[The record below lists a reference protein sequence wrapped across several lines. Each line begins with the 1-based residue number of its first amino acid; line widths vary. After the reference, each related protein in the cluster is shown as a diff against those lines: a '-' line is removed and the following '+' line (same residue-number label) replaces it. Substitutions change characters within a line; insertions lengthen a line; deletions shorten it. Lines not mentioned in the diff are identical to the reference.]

1 MQRGGYMAKRPNGTG
16 SIIKLKQHDKETGE
30 LRESKFWYIL
40 YTVDGRQRREST
52 GTEDY
57 EEAKEQLKLALAE
70 NALGMRPTVDVKAVT
85 YEDVAAIY
93 TDQQQAKGAAPR
105 CEKMHL
111 DEFFN
116 GKRALDIT
124 TDLLRRYISH
134 RSKAGV
140 AGPTIRRELGTLRA
154 MLNQAR
160 KEGKLRLADIPYFPM
175 PEDSKPRKGF
185 VTPDVFA
192 TLLAA
197 LPENL
202 RPLVQFIYCT
212 GMRRGA
218 ALKITWD
225 MLNEDCTEL
234 SIPGDILKNDEAL
247 ALPLAGADLGKLAAM
262 LKKQF
267 RVQGQPVFA
276 STNLRK
282 EWAEACTKLGLGK
295 MQKKKTDAGWSYASY
310 RGLMLHDLR
319 RSAVRNLVRAGVPE
333 SVAMK
338 ISAHKTRHVFERYN
352 IVDTRDVREALIKQG
367 EYARVQRRGKLEQMP
382 KPLLKGRR

>member
-1 MQRGGYMAKRPNGTG
+1 MKGRRVCVSQGDNLFPSSVTRAVAV
-16 SIIKLKQHDKETGE
+16 
-30 LRESKFWYIL
+30 LRSGF
-40 YTVDGRQRREST
+40 
-52 GTEDY
+52 
-57 EEAKEQLKLALAE
+57 
-70 NALGMRPTVDVKAVT
+70 LGMRPTVDVKAVT
-85 YEDVAAIY
+85 YDDIATSYANE
-93 TDQQQAKGAAPR
+93 QADKGAAPR

-111 DEFFN
+111 DEFFK
-116 GKRALDIT
+116 GKRVLDIT
-124 TDLLRRYISH
+124 SDTLRRYTSH
-134 RSKAGV
+134 RKKAGV

-154 MLNQAR
+154 MFNQAR
-160 KEGKLRLADIPYFPM
+160 KESKLRLADIPYFPM

-218 ALKITWD
+218 ALRITWD
-225 MLNEDCTEL
+225 MLNEDCTEFN
-234 SIPGDILKNDEAL
+234 IPGDILKNDEAL

-262 LKKQF
+262 LKKRF
-267 RVQGQPVFA
+267 RVQGQPVFD

-282 EWAEACTKLGLGK
+282 EWAEACAKLGLGK
-295 MQKKKTDAGWSYASY
+295 MQKKKTEAGWSYASY

-338 ISAHKTRHVFERYN
+338 ISGHKTRHVFERYN

-367 EYARVQRRGKLEQMP
+367 EYSKEQQRKARHA
-382 KPLLKGRR
+382 

>member
-1 MQRGGYMAKRPNGTG
+1 MRKRPNGTG
-16 SIIKLKQHDKETGE
+16 SIIKLKQNG
-30 LRESKFWYIL
+30 RESKFWYIL
-40 YTVDGRQRREST
+40 YTIDGKQRREST
-52 GTEDY
+52 GTEDH
-57 EEAKEQLKLALAE
+57 EEAKRKLETALAE

-85 YEDVAAIY
+85 YEEIATSY
-93 TDQQQAKGAAPR
+93 SSQQISSGAAPR

-116 GKRALDIT
+116 GKRVLDIT
-124 TDLLRRYISH
+124 TDSLRRYISH
-134 RSKAGV
+134 RTKAGV

-160 KEGKLRLADIPYFPM
+160 KEGKLRLVDIPYFPM
-175 PEDSKPRKGF
+175 PPDSKPRKGF
-185 VTPDVFA
+185 VNPDLFA
-192 TLLAA
+192 QLLAA
-197 LPENL
+197 FPENL

-212 GMRRGA
+212 GMRRSA
-218 ALKITWD
+218 ALRITWD
-225 MLNEDCTEL
+225 MLNEECSEL
-234 SIPGDILKNDEAL
+234 NIPGDILKNDEAL

-267 RVQGQPVFA
+267 RVQGQPVFD

-282 EWAEACTKLGLGK
+282 EWAEASTKLGLGK
-295 MQKKKTDAGWSYASY
+295 MQKKKTEAGWSYASY

-338 ISAHKTRHVFERYN
+338 ISGHKTRHVFERYN

-367 EYARVQRRGKLEQMP
+367 EYAKIQRRGKLAQMP
-382 KPLLKGRR
+382 KPAKGRAR

>member
-1 MQRGGYMAKRPNGTG
+1 MGKRPNGTG
-16 SIIKLKQHDKETGE
+16 SIVKLKQRDQETGKI
-30 LRESKFWYIL
+30 RESKFWYIL
-40 YTVDGRQRREST
+40 YTIDGKQRREST

-57 EEAKEQLKLALAE
+57 EKAKKKLETALGE

-85 YEDVAAIY
+85 YEEVAESYAS
-93 TDQQQAKGAAPR
+93 QQQTKGAAPR
-105 CEKMHL
+105 TEKIHL
-111 DEFFN
+111 DEFFKN
-116 GKRALDIT
+116 KRVLDIT
-124 TDLLRRYISH
+124 TDMLRRYISH
-134 RSKAGV
+134 RTKAGIS
-140 AGPTIRRELGTLRA
+140 GPTIRRELGTLRA

-160 KEGKLRLADIPYFPM
+160 KEGKLRLADVPYFPL
-175 PEDSKPRKGF
+175 PADSKPRKGF

-192 TLLAA
+192 SLLAA

-218 ALKITWD
+218 ALRITWD

-234 SIPGDILKNDEAL
+234 SIPGDILKNDEPL
-247 ALPLAGADLGKLAAM
+247 AMPLAGADLGKLAAM

-267 RVQGQPVFA
+267 RVQGQPVFD

-282 EWAEACTKLGLGK
+282 EWAEGCTKLGLGK
-295 MQKKKTDAGWSYASY
+295 MQKKKTEAGWSYSSY

-338 ISAHKTRHVFERYN
+338 ISGHKTRHVFERYN

-367 EYARVQRRGKLEQMP
+367 EYSKEQRKARRA
-382 KPLLKGRR
+382 